1 MTRPHVQSRRLT
13 AADYSV
19 DAVTAAKALI
29 GAFLCRRLDDGT
41 VLRRRIT
48 ETEAY
53 CGEEDTACH
62 AHKGRTPRTDVMY
75 SPGGCA
81 YIYLC
86 YGMHEILNIVTGAE
100 GRPEAVLIRGIEGV
114 TGPGR
119 LTKLL
124 QIDRTLNRED
134 LKVSKRLWL
143 ESDGAPFKFT
153 AAPRIGI
160 AYASKR
166 DQSRKWRFT
175 LRSNEQT
182 LEVFANPA
190 PPIAPSGRPQRPF
203 SPPHQAASGG
213 TRRRAAA
220 SRAAHRE

>member
-1 MTRPHVQSRRLT
+1 MSQPHVKSRRLT
-13 AADYSV
+13 AADCRV

-29 GAFLCRRLDDGT
+29 GTFLCRRLGDDT
-41 VLRRRIT
+41 VIRRRIT

-75 SPGGCA
+75 SPGGYA

-86 YGMHEILNIVTGAE
+86 YGMHEMLNIVTGVE
-100 GRPEAVLIRGIEGV
+100 GRPEAVLIRGIEGAS
-114 TGPGR
+114 GPGK

-134 LKVSKRLWL
+134 LIASKRLWL
-143 ESDGAPFKFT
+143 ESDGAVFKFT

-175 LRSNEQT
+175 LRSNKQT
-182 LEVFANPA
+182 LNHPMV
-190 PPIAPSGRPQRPF
+190 
-203 SPPHQAASGG
+203 SPLTP
-213 TRRRAAA
+213 
-220 SRAAHRE
+220 

>member
-1 MTRPHVQSRRLT
+1 MTSPHARLRRL
-13 AADYSV
+13 ASADYCV
-19 DAVTAAKALI
+19 DAVAAAKALI
-29 GAFLCRRLDDGT
+29 GAFICRRLDDGT
-41 VLRRRIT
+41 IIRRRIT

-86 YGMHEILNIVTGAE
+86 YGMHEMLNIVTGVE
-100 GRPEAVLIRGIEGV
+100 GRPEAVLIRGIEGAS
-114 TGPGR
+114 GPGR

-124 QIDRTLNRED
+124 QIDRSLKRED
-134 LKVSKRLWL
+134 LIASRRLWL
-143 ESDGAPFKFT
+143 ESDGESFKFT

-175 LRSNEQT
+175 LRSSKPT
-182 LEVFANPA
+182 LEAFARYTA
-190 PPIAPSGRPQRPF
+190 PND
-203 SPPHQAASGG
+203 
-213 TRRRAAA
+213 
-220 SRAAHRE
+220 